1 MNALGIVSAVNTA
14 SPTSA
19 SASGTGKTGSS
30 GGFAGALVQAIGGTA
45 STGTASAGN
54 GITAGLAGL
63 LGLFSAPSEDS
74 SSAGLLELLAGLTK
88 ALDAQDPNAKL
99 PDELQDQL
107 AALLVMLQN
116 LLNPSAS
123 EMPDN
128 PQDALAVL
136 TSSIDG
142 TDALQ
147 SQSNAQLGWIAAL
160 KQTAQ
165 NLTDRLAADSTLDA
179 QAPQVKESLQQA
191 VNALQQLQGDKT
203 ASKTAG
209 VVEAR
214 TSAVDTASGAAS
226 TANAAAD
233 QQSGNAPAEVQAEVR
248 KAAVPFRNPA
258 WQYATASSKET
269 NPQTEGQIPA
279 TAVENTDASSQNSVP
294 VWTLLKSADNLTA
307 AASTANASVP
317 AQVPVQ
323 QFAEQMGKFLVKQFV
338 LTQGHGTAEAKISL
352 HPEHLGQVD
361 IKIMIQNGLLTAQ
374 FTAENG
380 AARDLLENQ
389 MAQLRSALQ
398 GQGLQVD
405 RMEVVQQSAGAE
417 SAAFF
422 QQFQGRSGSNSQG
435 GQSRDRGAKGV
446 YEDPAA
452 FEAELD
458 RTSFLREIGYG
469 SSLNVTA

>member
-14 SPTSA
+14 APTAA
-19 SASGTGKTGSS
+19 STSGTGKTGSS

-45 STGTASAGN
+45 STGTAAAGN

-63 LGLFSAPSEDS
+63 LGLFSAQSEDS

-123 EMPDN
+123 EMPAN
-128 PQDALAVL
+128 PQDALSVP
-136 TSSIDG
+136 TSAIDG

-165 NLTDRLAADSTLDA
+165 QLTDRLAADSTLDA
-179 QAPQVKESLQQA
+179 QAPQVKDSLQQA

-214 TSAVDTASGAAS
+214 TSAIDTASGAAS
-226 TANAAAD
+226 TTNATAD
-233 QQSGNAPAEVQAEVR
+233 QQSGNASAEVQAEVR
-248 KAAVPFRNPA
+248 KTVVPFRNPV
-258 WQYATASSKET
+258 WQYAKASGQET
-269 NPQTEGQIPA
+269 NAQAEGQIPA
-279 TAVENTDASSQNSVP
+279 TAVDNSDALSQNGSVP

-307 AASTANASVP
+307 ATANASAP

-380 AARDLLENQ
+380 TARDLLENQ

-435 GQSRDRGAKGV
+435 GQSRERGSKGV
-446 YEDPAA
+446 YEDPAV